1 MFSQLDF
8 NMCNSQNDN
17 SEMIGWM
24 TTFARDSTHI
34 RLRSNLSSFNDCSVP
49 CSQSRDTDTDSNLK
63 CKYVLSPSTVYC
75 SVQDQVQD
83 HYAHTAEEWA
93 ICVPKKWHHSHFDP
107 SQLMFAVTVNVYFYY
122 YFFLSTS
129 DRCSVSQRAG
139 RRLLMTSQRW
149 RSPPSLDQTR
159 QLFFAQHW
167 RLWWTTGTTET
178 DSNIWL
184 FESREE
190 KKNENKIYFNRKP
203 HVLSSLFDQGFEK
216 KCQKIHPPS
225 PTSPITPTP
234 RYPSMTWC

>member
-1 MFSQLDF
+1 MQI
-8 NMCNSQNDN
+8 CIK
-17 SEMIGWM
+17 SEYYIV
-24 TTFARDSTHI
+24 
-34 RLRSNLSSFNDCSVP
+34 CVV
-49 CSQSRDTDTDSNLK
+49 
-63 CKYVLSPSTVYC
+63 VLM
-75 SVQDQVQD
+75 
-83 HYAHTAEEWA
+83 EEWA
-93 ICVPKKWHHSHFDP
+93 RRVPKKCRILILILRSWCLQWLWMLLHSCLYWCH
-107 SQLMFAVTVNVYFYY
+107 YF
-122 YFFLSTS
+122 STS

-149 RSPPSLDQTR
+149 QSPPSLDQTR

-167 RLWWTTGTTET
+167 RLWWTTGTTEM

-184 FESREE
+184 FESRK